1 MSAPHRRY
9 SPATMLRA
17 GMHALVEA
25 IIAGA
30 VVGLGEALYVVASAD
45 VGSRALVASTATLGA
60 IAVALVVRIVLAI
73 ANIPTTRRWAIAV
86 REGQVSAVL
95 RGLIVVGALL
105 VFGVIAFQVGARVH
119 VSYRFNDPGPV
130 GLLLAGVLAAAGVA
144 VVGGAITADR
154 FATRTSRV
162 IGHRARIGAA
172 VATCATVVVLP
183 ALVVHL
189 AVPALS
195 LPPVVLFASVVAAVV
210 AARMLNLGAFFIPQA
225 VAVAV
230 IIGAFVGTYML
241 SSSPDS
247 RGAIVGHGTFSLNVA
262 RTVWSLADRD
272 RDGYASATVGGA
284 DCDDTDPKRNPGALD
299 VPGNGVDE
307 NCTGG
312 DAAPDA
318 QRLQAHPASGAQA
331 SIVLISIDALR
342 ADHLGAYGYTR
353 KTSPNLDAFAAAATR
368 FDAAYTSCPSTRCA
382 IPSLL
387 TGRYYST
394 LKPTRDVPTLAK
406 SLRDAGWQTAAITC
420 CARFGLATNELAGFT
435 LVDGTADSIRMS
447 RAGQSNA
454 DVVIDT
460 ALEWLAG
467 RDTQKPYF
475 LWIHLYEPHFPY
487 SAPSGPDFGDRDIDR
502 YDTEIAYADEQLARL
517 FARLDPSAI
526 VAVTADHGD
535 EFGEHGIR
543 FHARSLYNQVVRVP
557 LIVRAPG
564 VKARVVDAP
573 VSIVDVMPTLLD
585 LAGVTGPAGMN
596 GVSLAPVIHGEPTK
610 PRPILI
616 ELLPDAQ
623 IKRDRAAVISPP
635 WKAIWDREANAW
647 SLYNLRDHD
656 DTDNRADD
664 SALPSLQKLLLETLD
679 RETSRVLLQ

>member
-1 MSAPHRRY
+1 
-9 SPATMLRA
+9 MLRA

-25 IIAGA
+25 VIAGA
-30 VVGLGEALYVVASAD
+30 VVGLGEAVYVVASAD
-45 VGSRALVASTATLGA
+45 VGSRALVGSAAALGA
-60 IAVALVVRIVLAI
+60 ITAAIVVRILLAL
-73 ANIPTTRRWAIAV
+73 ANIPATRRWAMAV
-86 REGQVSAVL
+86 REGQLSAIL
-95 RGLIVVGALL
+95 RALIVVGALF
-105 VFGVIAFQVGARVH
+105 VFGVIAFEVGSHVH
-119 VSYRFNDPGPV
+119 VAYRFIDAGPV
-130 GLLLAGVLAAAGVA
+130 GLLLAGVL
-144 VVGGAITADR
+144 GGAGIVIVGAAIAADR
-154 FATRTSRV
+154 VAARTSRV
-162 IGHRARIGAA
+162 VGRRARIISAI
-172 VATCATVVVLP
+172 ATCIALVVLP

-195 LPPVVLFASVVAAVV
+195 LPPVVVIASVVAAV
-210 AARMLNLGAFFIPQA
+210 LGARVLGIGAYFVSQA
-225 VAVAV
+225 VAVALV
-230 IIGAFVGTYML
+230 VVAFVGVYLLAT
-241 SSSPDS
+241 SPDS
-247 RGAIVGHGTFSLNVA
+247 RGAIVSHGTLSLSVA
-262 RTVWSLADRD
+262 RTVWSIADRD
-272 RDGYASATVGGA
+272 HDGYASATVGGA
-284 DCDDTDPKRNPGALD
+284 DCDDTDPKRNPAALD
-299 VPGNGVDE
+299 VPGNGIDE

-312 DAAPDA
+312 DAVPSPE
-318 QRLQAHPASGAQA
+318 RLQAHPATGAPA

-342 ADHLGAYGYTR
+342 ADHLGSYGYPR
-353 KTSPNLDAFAAAATR
+353 KTSPNLDAFAATATR

-394 LKPTRDVPTLAK
+394 LKPSRDVPTLAK

-460 ALEWLAG
+460 ALEWLQG
-467 RDTQKPYF
+467 RDTQKPYL

-502 YDTEIAYADEQLARL
+502 YDTEIAYADAQLARL
-517 FARLDPSAI
+517 FARLDPSVI

-557 LIVRAPG
+557 LLVRAPG
-564 VKARVVDAP
+564 GKGRVVDTP
-573 VSIVDVMPTLLD
+573 VSLADVMPTLLD
-585 LAGVTGPAGMN
+585 LAGVTSPAGLN
-596 GVSLAPVIHGEPTK
+596 GLSLAPVIRGEPAK

-623 IKRDRAAVISPP
+623 IKRDMAAVISAP
-635 WKAIWDREANAW
+635 WKAVWDREANAW
-647 SLYNLRDHD
+647 SLYNLGDRDD
-656 DTDNRADD
+656 RANRAGDP
-664 SALPSLQKLLLETLD
+664 ALPSLQKLLLETLD
-679 RETSRVLLQ
+679 RETSPVLLQ

>member
-1 MSAPHRRY
+1 
-9 SPATMLRA
+9 MLRA

-25 IIAGA
+25 VVAGA
-30 VVGLGEALYVVASAD
+30 IVGLGEALYVVASAD
-45 VGSRALVASTATLGA
+45 VGSRALVASAAALGA
-60 IAVALVVRIVLAI
+60 IAAAIVVRILLAL
-73 ANIPTTRRWAIAV
+73 ANTSATRRWASAV
-86 REGQVSAVL
+86 REGQLSAIL
-95 RGLIVVGALL
+95 RAVIVVGAFF
-105 VFGVIAFQVGARVH
+105 VFGVVAFQVGARVH
-119 VSYRFNDPGPV
+119 VAYRFIDPGPV
-130 GLLLAGVLAAAGVA
+130 GLLLAGVLAGVGVVIVGAGIA
-144 VVGGAITADR
+144 LDR

-162 IGHRARIGAA
+162 IGRRARIAIA
-172 VATCATVVVLP
+172 IATCLALVLLP

-195 LPPVVLFASVVAAVV
+195 LPPVVIFASVVAAVLG
-210 AARMLNLGAFFIPQA
+210 ARLLDLGAFFVPQA

-230 IIGAFVGTYML
+230 VVGAFIGTYML
-241 SSSPDS
+241 GSSPDS
-247 RGAIVGHGTFSLNVA
+247 RGAIVGHGTFSLSVA

-272 RDGYASATVGGA
+272 HDGYASATVGGA

-299 VPGNGVDE
+299 VPGNGIDE
-307 NCTGG
+307 NCTGS
-312 DAAPDA
+312 DAAPA
-318 QRLQAHPASGAQA
+318 PQRLQAQPATGAPA

-342 ADHLGAYGYTR
+342 ADHLGAYGYAR
-353 KTSPNLDAFAAAATR
+353 KTSPNLDAFAATATR

-394 LKPTRDVPTLAK
+394 LKPSRDVATLAK

-460 ALEWLAG
+460 ALEWLQG

-502 YDTEIAYADEQLARL
+502 YDTEIAYADAQLARL
-517 FARLDPSAI
+517 FARLDPNAI

-543 FHARSLYNQVVRVP
+543 FHARSLYNQVVRIP
-557 LIVRAPG
+557 LLVRAPG
-564 VKARVVDAP
+564 GKRRVVDTP
-573 VSIVDVMPTLLD
+573 VSLVDVMPTLLD

-596 GVSLAPVIHGEPTK
+596 GVSLAPAIRGEATK

-623 IKRDRAAVISPP
+623 IKRDMAAVVSAP

-647 SLYNLRDHD
+647 SLYNLGDRDD
-656 DTDNRADD
+656 RDNRAGDP
-664 SALPSLQKLLLETLD
+664 ALPSLQKLLLETLD
-679 RETSRVLLQ
+679 RETSPVLLQ

>member
-1 MSAPHRRY
+1 
-9 SPATMLRA
+9 MLRA

-30 VVGLGEALYVVASAD
+30 IVGIGESLYVIASAD
-45 VGSRALVASTATLGA
+45 VGSRALVASAATLGA
-60 IAVALVVRIVLAI
+60 IAMALVVRIVLAI

-86 REGQVSAVL
+86 REGQLSAVL
-95 RGLIVVGALL
+95 RGVIVVGALL
-105 VFGVIAFQVGARVH
+105 IFGIIAFEVGAYVH
-119 VSYRFNDPGPV
+119 VAYRFIDPGPV
-130 GLLLAGVLAAAGVA
+130 GLLIAGVLAAAGIG
-144 VVGGAITADR
+144 VVGAAIAADR
-154 FATRTSRV
+154 VASRTSRV
-162 IGHRARIGAA
+162 IGHRARIAAA
-172 VATCATVVVLP
+172 VAGCIALIIAP
-183 ALVVHL
+183 AVVVHL
-189 AVPALS
+189 AVPALT
-195 LPPVVLFASVVAAVV
+195 LPPVVLCASVIATVV
-210 AARMLNLGAFFIPQA
+210 AARLLDIGAFFIPQA
-225 VAVAV
+225 AAGALV
-230 IIGAFVGTYML
+230 IGAFIGTYML

-272 RDGYASATVGGA
+272 NDGYPSATVGGA

-299 VPGNGVDE
+299 VPGNAIDE
-307 NCTGG
+307 NCTGS
-312 DAAPDA
+312 DATADP
-318 QRLQAHPASGAQA
+318 QRMQPHPATGASA

-342 ADHLGAYGYTR
+342 ADHLGAYGYAR
-353 KTSPNLDAFAAAATR
+353 KTSPNLDAFAATATR

-394 LKPTRDVPTLAK
+394 LKPSRDVPTLAK

-460 ALEWLAG
+460 ALEWLQG

-487 SAPSGPDFGDRDIDR
+487 SAPSGPSFGDRDIDR

-517 FARLDPSAI
+517 FARLDPNAI

-543 FHARSLYNQVVRVP
+543 FHARSLYNQVIRVP

-564 VKARVVDAP
+564 GRARTVDTP
-573 VSIVDVMPTLLD
+573 VSIIDLMPTLLD
-585 LAGVTGPAGMN
+585 LAGVNGPAGMN
-596 GVSLAPVIHGEPTK
+596 GVSLAPAIRGEPAA
-610 PRPILI
+610 PRPILV

-623 IKRDRAAVISPP
+623 IKRDMAAVISAP

-647 SLYNLRDHD
+647 SLYNLRDRD

-664 SALPSLQKLLLETLD
+664 AVLPSLRKLLLETLD
-679 RETSRVLLQ
+679 RETSPVLLQ

>member
-1 MSAPHRRY
+1 
-9 SPATMLRA
+9 
-17 GMHALVEA
+17 
-25 IIAGA
+25 
-30 VVGLGEALYVVASAD
+30 
-45 VGSRALVASTATLGA
+45 
-60 IAVALVVRIVLAI
+60 
-73 ANIPTTRRWAIAV
+73 
-86 REGQVSAVL
+86 
-95 RGLIVVGALL
+95 
-105 VFGVIAFQVGARVH
+105 
-119 VSYRFNDPGPV
+119 
-130 GLLLAGVLAAAGVA
+130 
-144 VVGGAITADR
+144 
-154 FATRTSRV
+154 
-162 IGHRARIGAA
+162 
-172 VATCATVVVLP
+172 LP

-195 LPPVVLFASVVAAVV
+195 LPPVVIFASVVAAVLG
-210 AARMLNLGAFFIPQA
+210 ARLLDLGAFFVPQA

-230 IIGAFVGTYML
+230 VVGAFIGTYML
-241 SSSPDS
+241 GSSPDS
-247 RGAIVGHGTFSLNVA
+247 RGAIVGHGTFSLSVA

-272 RDGYASATVGGA
+272 HDGYASATVGGA

-299 VPGNGVDE
+299 VPGNGIDE
-307 NCTGG
+307 NCTGS
-312 DAAPDA
+312 DAAPA
-318 QRLQAHPASGAQA
+318 PQRLQAQPATGAPA

-342 ADHLGAYGYTR
+342 ADHLGAYGYAR
-353 KTSPNLDAFAAAATR
+353 KTSPNLDAFAATATR

-394 LKPTRDVPTLAK
+394 LKPSRDVATLAK

-460 ALEWLAG
+460 ALEWLQG

-502 YDTEIAYADEQLARL
+502 YDTEIAYADAQLARL
-517 FARLDPSAI
+517 FARLDPNAI

-543 FHARSLYNQVVRVP
+543 FHARSLYNQVVRIP
-557 LIVRAPG
+557 LLVRAPG
-564 VKARVVDAP
+564 GKRRVVDTP
-573 VSIVDVMPTLLD
+573 VSLVDVMPTLLD

-596 GVSLAPVIHGEPTK
+596 GVSLAPAIRGEATK

-623 IKRDRAAVISPP
+623 IKRDMAAVVSAP

-647 SLYNLRDHD
+647 SLYNLGDRDD
-656 DTDNRADD
+656 RDNRAGDP
-664 SALPSLQKLLLETLD
+664 ALPSLQKLLLETLD
-679 RETSRVLLQ
+679 RETSPVLLQ

>member
-1 MSAPHRRY
+1 
-9 SPATMLRA
+9 MLRA

-60 IAVALVVRIVLAI
+60 IAVALVVRIVLAV
-73 ANIPTTRRWAIAV
+73 ANIPATRRWAIAA
-86 REGQVSAVL
+86 REGQLRAIL
-95 RGLIVVGALL
+95 RGGIVVAALL
-105 VFGVIAFQVGARVH
+105 VFGVIAFVVGARVH
-119 VSYRFNDPGPV
+119 VAYRFIDPGPV
-130 GLLLAGVLAAAGVA
+130 GLLIAGVLAAAGV
-144 VVGGAITADR
+144 VIVGAAIAADR

-162 IGHRARIGAA
+162 LGRGARLAA
-172 VATCATVVVLP
+172 AIVACA
-183 ALVVHL
+183 ALVLLPVLVVRL

-195 LPPVVLFASVVAAVV
+195 LPPVVLFASVIAAVV
-210 AARMLNLGAFFIPQA
+210 AARLLDLGAFFVPRA

-230 IIGAFVGTYML
+230 VVGAFVGTYML
-241 SSSPDS
+241 ASSPDS

-272 RDGYASATVGGA
+272 HDGYASAAVGGA
-284 DCDDTDPKRNPGALD
+284 DCDDADAKRNPGALD
-299 VPGNGVDE
+299 VPGNGIDE

-312 DAAPDA
+312 DAAPA
-318 QRLQAHPASGAQA
+318 PQRLQAHPATGAPA

-342 ADHLGAYGYTR
+342 ADHLGAYGYGR
-353 KTSPNLDAFAAAATR
+353 KTSPNLDAFAATATR

-382 IPSLL
+382 FPSLL
-387 TGRYYST
+387 TGRFYST
-394 LKPTRDVPTLAK
+394 LKPSRVVPTLAK

-454 DVVIDT
+454 DIVIDT
-460 ALEWLAG
+460 ALEWLQG

-487 SAPSGPDFGDRDIDR
+487 SAPSGPNFGGRDIDR

-517 FARLDPSAI
+517 FARIDPSAV

-543 FHARSLYNQVVRVP
+543 FHARSLYNQVIRVP

-564 VKARVVDAP
+564 AKAGVVDTP

-585 LAGVTGPAGMN
+585 LAGVTGPAGLN
-596 GVSLAPVIHGEPTK
+596 GVSLAPAIHGEPAQ
-610 PRPILI
+610 PRPILV

-623 IKRDRAAVISPP
+623 IKRDMAAVISAP

-647 SLYNLRDHD
+647 SLYNLRDRYD
-656 DTDNRADD
+656 DDNRSDE
-664 SALPSLQKLLLETLD
+664 SVLPSLQKLLRETLD
-679 RETSRVLLQ
+679 RETPPVLLQ